1 MRTLIHN
8 IVDNTPFVRSCI
20 YDADKGHV
28 HVHNTDSTAASG
40 AHWTLL
46 SLEIHLRKRYG
57 LTVSFEKEL

>member
-8 IVDNTPFVRSCI
+8 IVDNTPFVRSCVFQPEI
-20 YDADKGHV
+20 GHV
-28 HVHNTDSTAASG
+28 HVHNTDNTAVSG

-46 SLEIHLRKRYG
+46 SLEVYLMRKYN